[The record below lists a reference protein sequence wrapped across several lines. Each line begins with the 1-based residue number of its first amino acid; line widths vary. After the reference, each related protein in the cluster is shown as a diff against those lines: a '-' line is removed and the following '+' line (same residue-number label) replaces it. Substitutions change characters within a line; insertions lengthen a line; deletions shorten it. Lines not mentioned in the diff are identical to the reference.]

1 MLLARIGVE
10 ARGFIASG
18 LTCSI
23 IMERVPSN
31 AIALDGNSWRE
42 NKHSLHS
49 VCWLSCF

>member
-1 MLLARIGVE
+1 MLLARIRVE

-23 IMERVPSN
+23 IMERVASN
-31 AIALDGNSWRE
+31 GIALDGNSWRE